1 MSRKTRDT
9 PSLVVENS
17 SLTRVSSPS
26 RDYLER
32 LSRLSRVPLE
42 IISRGSREALERLSR
57 LSRVPLEILSSFSRV
72 SGISSLS
79 WFYLAAIN
87 IFLYVLRAY
96 YLIQKSYTEDWRA
109 VVHLVL
115 YCDDNSLK
123 REFVFV
129 PSMCES
135 AGQYFEAPEPTIES
149 FLAEPC
155 SALEVV

>member
-1 MSRKTRDT
+1 MSQK
-9 PSLVVENS
+9 NS
-17 SLTRVSSPS
+17 RYSEFSRGKLEFDS
-26 RDYLER
+26 RDYLK
-32 LSRLSRVPLE
+32 
-42 IISRGSREALERLSR
+42 IISRL
-57 LSRVPLEILSSFSRV
+57 SRV

-87 IFLYVLRAY
+87 IFLYMLTY

-115 YCDDNSLK
+115 YCNDNSLK

-135 AGQYFEAPEPTIES
+135 VGKYFEAPEPTIES